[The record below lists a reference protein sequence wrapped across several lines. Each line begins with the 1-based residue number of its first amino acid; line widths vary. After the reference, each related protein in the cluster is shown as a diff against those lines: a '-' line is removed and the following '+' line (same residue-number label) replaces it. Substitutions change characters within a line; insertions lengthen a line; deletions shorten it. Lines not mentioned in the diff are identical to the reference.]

1 MVKQLSFIMIFA
13 GLTIFGQN
21 YSKVIISNN
30 QTSGAYGLLEK
41 DLDNDGDFDL
51 MGASQNDNTLSFYIN
66 DGNGNFTQTI
76 IDNTLTGAA
85 FIDAADFDN
94 DGDLDFAA
102 LGTTELVW
110 YENDNGN
117 YIRHDIVSGLNM
129 PFQLRIYDIGNAL
142 NPAPDGDM
150 DIGLL
155 VNGENTVTIY
165 VNDGNNSF
173 SRLNL
178 ISYNTP
184 KYLHGGDFDGDGNDD
199 LLISSSGNNE
209 VVWYKLGSF
218 GFVQG
223 GAIATGFNGA
233 FGCEGGDIDLDGD
246 DDVIAA
252 AYDDNEVAWF
262 ENDNGDASSFTK
274 HVIDNNLQGASY
286 VHWLDIDN
294 DGDKDIVATG
304 YGVASGG
311 NTTGHQVV
319 IYYNDGAQNFT
330 KTVIDDTE
338 MGPAMSS
345 VNDFTGNGEYD
356 IAFSANVSGEFVLLK
371 NAPASI
377 SDLQND
383 LFTVYPNPVIN
394 VIHIDSDYKIKSVD
408 LYDITGRKVYNGA
421 SREINVTRFTRG
433 YYLLRI
439 LFDNNRY
446 QTKKILIK

>member
-1 MVKQLSFIMIFA
+1 MIKKLSFITFFVT
-13 GLTIFGQN
+13 LTIFGQN

-76 IDNTLTGAA
+76 IDNTLAGAS
-85 FIDAADFDN
+85 FIDGADFDN
-94 DGDLDFAA
+94 DGDMDFAA

-117 YIRHDIVSGLNM
+117 YIRHDIVSGLNN
-129 PFQLRIYDIGNAL
+129 PFQLRIYDVGSAL
-142 NPAPDGDM
+142 DPSPDGDM
-150 DIGLL
+150 DIGIL
-155 VNGENTVTIY
+155 VNGENTVTVYI
-165 VNDGNNSF
+165 NDGNNSF
-173 SRLNL
+173 SRLNI

-184 KYLHGGDFDGDGNDD
+184 KYLHGGDFNGDGNDD

-209 VVWYKLGSF
+209 VVWYKLGTF

-223 GAIATGFNGA
+223 GTIVTGFNGA

-252 AYDDNEVAWF
+252 AYDDNELAWF
-262 ENDNGDASSFTK
+262 ENENGDGSSFIK
-274 HVIDNNLQGASY
+274 HTIDNNLQGASY

-304 YGVASGG
+304 YGTVSG
-311 NTTGHQVV
+311 NSTTGHQVV
-319 IYYNDGAQNFT
+319 IYYNDGSQNFT

-338 MGPAMSS
+338 MGPAMLS
-345 VNDFTGNGEYD
+345 VVDFTGDNKYD
-356 IAFSANVSGEFVLLK
+356 IAFSANISGEFVLMKETL
-371 NAPASI
+371 NSI
-377 SDLQND
+377 SGLQKD
-383 LFTVYPNPVIN
+383 LFTVYPNPATEIIN
-394 VIHIDSDYKIKSVD
+394 INSDADISNISM
-408 LYDITGRKVYNGA
+408 YDITGRKVYQGT
-421 SREINVTRFTRG
+421 SRQINIDKFNKG
-433 YYLLRI
+433 YYLLQVT
-439 LFDNNRY
+439 FDNN
-446 QTKKILIK
+446 QHQSKKIFIQ